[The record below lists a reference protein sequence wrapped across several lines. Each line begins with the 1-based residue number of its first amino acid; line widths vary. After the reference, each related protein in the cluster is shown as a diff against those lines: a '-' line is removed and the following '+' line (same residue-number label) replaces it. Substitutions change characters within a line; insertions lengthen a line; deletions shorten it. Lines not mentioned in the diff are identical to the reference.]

1 MNISLPHW
9 IRYARKRANMRQSD
23 VAEKLGILRSTIAH
37 WETNRTTP
45 NKDSLAKFEELVGE
59 KFDGEMPDKVNNQ
72 FKTLT
77 NQEIDSIL
85 ILQKLQ
91 KIDTYEFVLLIQSFL
106 KEKNA

>member
-9 IRYARKRANMRQSD
+9 IRYTRKRANLRQSD
-23 VAEKLGILRSTIAH
+23 VAEELGILRSTIAH

-45 NKDSLAKFEELVGE
+45 SKDSLAKFEELVGE
-59 KFDGEMPDKVNNQ
+59 KFDGEMTDKLNNQ

-85 ILQKLQ
+85 VLQRLQ
-91 KIDTYEFVLLIQSFL
+91 KIEIYELILLIQSFL
-106 KEKNA
+106 KEKNK

>member
-9 IRYARKRANMRQSD
+9 IRYARKRVNMRQSD

>member
-1 MNISLPHW
+1 MNISLAHW
-9 IRYARKRANMRQSD
+9 IRYTRKRANMRQSD

-37 WETNRTTP
+37 WETNRTVP
-45 NKDSLAKFEELVGE
+45 SKDIFAKFEDLVGE
-59 KFDGEMPDKVNNQ
+59 KFNGEMSDKVNSQ

-85 ILQKLQ
+85 VLQKLQ
-91 KIDTYEFVLLIQSFL
+91 KIEIYEFILLIQSFL